1 MPIPAFLL
9 VPGGAQEFTTVLVTD
24 RKQGITDEDR
34 LMEDT
39 NDASVSERI
48 EIITFITKQLPS
60 E

>member
-1 MPIPAFLL
+1 MPIPTFLL

-24 RKQGITDEDR
+24 RKQGITDEGR

-48 EIITFITKQLPS
+48 EIITHVHHETASI
-60 E
+60 